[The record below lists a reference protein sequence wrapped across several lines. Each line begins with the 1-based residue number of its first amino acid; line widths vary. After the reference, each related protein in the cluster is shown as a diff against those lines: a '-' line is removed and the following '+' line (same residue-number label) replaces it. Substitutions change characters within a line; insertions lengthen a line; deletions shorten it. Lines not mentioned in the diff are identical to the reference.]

1 MADGAVPAT
10 ARVSTEIELQVQ
22 FYDLD
27 PMAVVW
33 HGNYARYFEH
43 ARCALL
49 DRIGYN
55 YTEMKDSGYLWPVI
69 DLHVRFAQPAT
80 FGQRITVR
88 AELVEW
94 ENRMKIEYVITDR
107 TSGKRLTK
115 GSTVQVAVSAATGE
129 MCFVSPPV
137 LFAKLGIPL
146 P

>member
-1 MADGAVPAT
+1 MGDAARTAA
-10 ARVSTEIELQVQ
+10 ARVSAEIDVQVQ

-33 HGNYARYFEH
+33 HGNYARYFEQ

-55 YTEMKDSGYLWPVI
+55 YPEMKDSGYLWPVI

-80 FGQRITVR
+80 FGQRIKVR

-94 ENRMKIEYVITDR
+94 ENRLKIDYVITDAA
-107 TSGKRLTK
+107 TGKRLTK
-115 GSTVQVAVSAATGE
+115 GSTVQVAVDAASGE
-129 MCFVSPPV
+129 MCYVSPPV
-137 LFAKLGIPL
+137 LFAKLGVPA